1 MAELKQKANEEVAV
15 VAQALAS
22 GKRLELLDYLAQAP
36 RSVEELA
43 EMSGMSVANT
53 SRHLQIL
60 RHTGLVEVQKDG
72 VRRIYHLAGLE
83 VLQLLIRLQKAARSY
98 SDRLD
103 RMLKECLDAHESMQ
117 PITADELQQQ
127 LKKGEVLLLDVRPEK
142 EYQQGHIPG
151 ALNVPIESLRRR
163 LQEVPADKLIVAYCR
178 GPYCVYAHEAVS
190 ELQRQGYRARR
201 LEMGLPEWRA
211 AGKPIASRSLN

>member
-36 RSVEELA
+36 RSVDELA
-43 EMSGMSVANT
+43 EMSSMSVANT

-60 RHTGLVEVQKDG
+60 RHTGLVEVEKAG
-72 VRRIYHLAGLE
+72 VRRIYQLAGLE
-83 VLQLLIRLQKAARSY
+83 VLQLLVQLQKAARNY
-98 SDRLD
+98 RERLD
-103 RMLKECLDAHESMQ
+103 QMLKTCLDERESLK
-117 PITADELQQQ
+117 PVTTDELQAW
-127 LKKGEVLLLDVRPEK
+127 LENDEVLLLDVRPEE

-151 ALNVPIESLRRR
+151 ALNVPVESLEKR
-163 LQEVPADKLIVAYCR
+163 LQEVPSDKLIVAYCR
-178 GPYCVYAHEAVS
+178 GPYCLYAHQAVTR
-190 ELQRQGYRARR
+190 LQQQGYRARR

-211 AGKPIASRSLN
+211 AGKPVETRTIN